1 MLSAAHPTAQLL
13 VVDDEPANLDLM
25 RQVLTRAGYER
36 VTCSGDP
43 RDALER
49 LDDLAPDLVLL
60 DLHMPVL
67 DGFAVLE
74 QLAERV
80 PAEQYLP
87 RLVITADST
96 PQTRRRAL
104 SLGAHDFLT
113 KPIDVVETTLRV
125 ANLLHTRALHT
136 SLQEHNAQLEQ
147 AVRLRTWELERA
159 QHDVTVR
166 LGRVA
171 EYRDDDTAEHT
182 NRVGATAAALAR
194 AVGLPPDEV
203 ELVAAAAPLH
213 DIGKVAV
220 PDAVLL
226 KPGPLTDDERAVMRT
241 HALIGAR
248 ILSGGSSRLVRLAE
262 EMALSHHERW
272 DGGGYPSGL
281 AGEAIPLG
289 GRLVAVADVF
299 DALISPR
306 PYKDAWPV
314 ERAVATMRSERG
326 RHFDPQLLDLFLAE
340 LHHHSPGE

>member
-1 MLSAAHPTAQLL
+1 M
-13 VVDDEPANLDLM
+13 VDDEPANLDLM
-25 RQVLTRAGYER
+25 RQVLARAGYER
-36 VTCSGDP
+36 VTCSADP
-43 RDALER
+43 QDALER
-49 LDDLAPDLVLL
+49 LDELAPDLVLL

-80 PAEQYLP
+80 PAEHYLP

-96 PQTRRRAL
+96 AQTRRRAL

-113 KPIDVVETTLRV
+113 KPIDVAETTLRV
-125 ANLLHTRALHT
+125 ANLLHTRALHLR
-136 SLQEHNAQLEQ
+136 LQQHNAHLEQ
-147 AVRLRTWELERA
+147 AVRLRTEELERA
-159 QHDVTVR
+159 QHEVTLR

-171 EYRDDDTAEHT
+171 EYRDNDTAQHIS
-182 NRVGATAAALAR
+182 RVGTTAAALAR
-194 AVGLPPDEV
+194 AVGLAPNEV

-241 HALIGAR
+241 HAVVGAR

-272 DGGGYPSGL
+272 DGGGYPHGL

-289 GRLVAVADVF
+289 ARLVAVADVF
-299 DALISPR
+299 DALVSSR
-306 PYKDAWPV
+306 PYKAAWST
-314 ERAVATMRSERG
+314 ERAAATMRPERG
-326 RHFDPQLLDLFLAE
+326 RHFDPHLLDLFLAE
-340 LHHHSPGE
+340 LHRKDTAT